1 VHLHSRPERAAEKIL
16 AAYEAGCRRFD
27 GALTG
32 LGGCPFA
39 GDDLVGNIPTEAI
52 LTTLAARGV
61 STGVDTK
68 SLAVACAMTHE
79 LREKYAQQTET
90 AKPN

>member
-1 VHLHSRPERAAEKIL
+1 ML

-39 GDDLVGNIPTEAI
+39 GDHMVGNIPTETI
-52 LTTLAARGV
+52 LTTLAARGA
-61 STGVDTK
+61 STGIDTK
-68 SLAVACAMTHE
+68 SLAIACAMTGE
-79 LREKYAQQTET
+79 LREKHEHEPET
-90 AKPN
+90 TRPN